1 LKATAVALA
10 DPPTDRPLASVS
22 TQSELAD
29 QFLIDVLKFVSA
41 FIRPRAD
48 AEDVTAETFRSA
60 LTSLRLPKS
69 HQEAR
74 AWLLKVARR
83 RIADHIRQRKRRPDS
98 TRPDEPQQDQRN
110 SLATGASVR
119 AILAEMP
126 ADQSAALVMKYSL
139 GMTSEEIGQSI
150 GRSVAATNSLL
161 QRGRAIFQDR
171 AQSLLEDLP

>member
-1 LKATAVALA
+1 LKTTAVALA
-10 DPPTDRPLASVS
+10 DPPTDRALALVS
-22 TQSELAD
+22 SPSQLAD
-29 QFLIDVLKFVSA
+29 YFLADVLKFVSA
-41 FIRPRAD
+41 FVRPRAD

-60 LTSLRLPKS
+60 LTSLSLPKS

-74 AWLLKVARR
+74 AWLLTVARR

-110 SLATGASVR
+110 SLATGAAVR

-139 GMTSEEIGQSI
+139 GMSSEDLVACDFVLAESIRRGIGQ
-150 GRSVAATNSLL
+150 VV
-161 QRGRAIFQDR
+161 
-171 AQSLLEDLP
+171 EW